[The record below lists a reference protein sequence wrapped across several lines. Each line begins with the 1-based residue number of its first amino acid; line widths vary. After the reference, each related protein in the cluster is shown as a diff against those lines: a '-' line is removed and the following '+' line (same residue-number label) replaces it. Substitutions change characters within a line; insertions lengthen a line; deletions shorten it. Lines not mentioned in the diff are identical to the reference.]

1 MKFHDKPGPIY
12 GQQMLPESLPLA
24 GSLMQA
30 CPSADELAQ
39 QSMRT
44 AAAYEVAINHL
55 LGLVGTLKR
64 IAELADTGS
73 DEHVKKYGQRLEGVV
88 PGWRVAEDIRE
99 IALDALGRIGE

>member
-12 GQQMLPESLPLA
+12 GQQMLPESLPLS
-24 GSLMQA
+24 GTLMQA

-44 AAAYEVAINHL
+44 A
-55 LGLVGTLKR
+55 
-64 IAELADTGS
+64 
-73 DEHVKKYGQRLEGVV
+73 
-88 PGWRVAEDIRE
+88 EDIRE